1 MNYQKK
7 LTIIIVT
14 YKSDEIIYKFLKKIP
29 KNIKVIVVEN
39 SKNKELK
46 KNVEKKFKNTRV
58 YLRKNEGVA
67 SSINFGVSKLNT
79 EYFIHLSPD
88 LSLNFNQIKIFFYYA
103 KKLDDNFCAL
113 GPRFLNTKKKGHIQI
128 DEKLKIGK
136 INSIHGSYMFM
147 KKKILIRLV
156 DGIRIFFYF
165 LKKQNF
171 ATEEKLK
178 IYFVIK

>member
-1 MNYQKK
+1 M
-7 LTIIIVT
+7 LILIL
-14 YKSDEIIYKFLKKIP
+14 F
-29 KNIKVIVVEN
+29 
-39 SKNKELK
+39 
-46 KNVEKKFKNTRV
+46 
-58 YLRKNEGVA
+58 VA

-88 LSLNFNQIKIFFYYA
+88 LSVNFNQIKIFFYYA

-147 KKKILIRLV
+147 KKKRSIKDCDWRKSWQNIDYKYDSTCV
-156 DGIRIFFYF
+156 I
-165 LKKQNF
+165 KKQHRS
-171 ATEEKLK
+171 
-178 IYFVIK
+178 